1 MNVTTTRIA
10 PMTCL
15 VVYMATVQIP
25 ANTFVQ
31 FILGRSAKLK
41 VTELLAGVLMLV
53 SLGNGAF
60 LRKRKE
66 ILLYL
71 VDIVRKQFD
80 Y

>member
-1 MNVTTTRIA
+1 MTMTQIA

-31 FILGRSAKLK
+31 FILGRSAKPK

-53 SLGNGAF
+53 SLGNDAF
-60 LRKRKE
+60 LQKKRE
-66 ILLYL
+66 IPLYL

-80 Y
+80 N